1 MTAEFEAQ
9 LLEEEAKKQS
19 QKKDQK
25 QKNQKQ
31 DPSSGQ
37 DKSKEQEPGE
47 GGGDGGGDAQDGDPS
62 GDSQEAQQQGEGDGG
77 EQGDIQMELKDMEGG
92 ASMTQQAGGEDAL
105 PPDDDT
111 DVSTGYAEKLAEEM
125 LKKFEEKWAPA
136 MEALETA
143 SEAFENLE
151 DLITEGTEGF
161 DSSTSVWHQTGWREV
176 SALRK
181 KLEQLRELRELVRSL
196 GRGGGKGPLR
206 RAPQQLFRSG
216 NPPGVIRSEQSPEE
230 TRGLTRSGD
239 LSRML
244 PMEAHLLAAGW
255 PRRVKNGSGRSNGG
269 SFGGQGGETLLRLE
283 EEDQEIEGSR
293 ACRLLFMARRAERQL
308 MSYERT
314 GWLEDEPTRVTDRL
328 ELRPAAELGP
338 IIVCLDT
345 SGSMHGAREVVAK
358 ALTLECMRGAHR
370 QQRKCYVY
378 AFSGPGDVM
387 ELELGTDPASM
398 RRLLSFLTMSFAG
411 GTDVDA
417 PLALSLQLL
426 NKEGWEMADILMV
439 TDGEIADP
447 DEDIMR
453 GLRVARETLGLEV
466 HGLLVGSQVTEPM
479 EKLCT
484 HLHVFKSWSAV

>member
-1 MTAEFEAQ
+1 
-9 LLEEEAKKQS
+9 
-19 QKKDQK
+19 
-25 QKNQKQ
+25 
-31 DPSSGQ
+31 
-37 DKSKEQEPGE
+37 
-47 GGGDGGGDAQDGDPS
+47 
-62 GDSQEAQQQGEGDGG
+62 
-77 EQGDIQMELKDMEGG
+77 
-92 ASMTQQAGGEDAL
+92 
-105 PPDDDT
+105 
-111 DVSTGYAEKLAEEM
+111 
-125 LKKFEEKWAPA
+125 
-136 MEALETA
+136 
-143 SEAFENLE
+143 
-151 DLITEGTEGF
+151 
-161 DSSTSVWHQTGWREV
+161 
-176 SALRK
+176 
-181 KLEQLRELRELVRSL
+181 
-196 GRGGGKGPLR
+196 
-206 RAPQQLFRSG
+206 
-216 NPPGVIRSEQSPEE
+216 
-230 TRGLTRSGD
+230 
-239 LSRML
+239 
-244 PMEAHLLAAGW
+244 MEAHLLAAGW